1 MKSIIKK
8 HIKFFFGQELYLN
21 LRRWWI
27 YRSKN
32 YKTGCFGRYGIDKI
46 LEEKLPHKNGFY
58 VELGANDGAKESNSY
73 YFELKKNWKG
83 VLVEPAPNLYLSCK
97 KRRDINNKIF
107 CNACVPFDFDNE
119 FVHMKYSNS
128 MTISDN
134 LDLDINCHNEHIET
148 GKKYLDEGES
158 SFSFGAKS
166 ATLNS
171 ILQKANA
178 PSLIDFLSLD
188 VEGAELDV
196 LKGIDFK
203 KYNFKYMVIE
213 CRDIDRMSKYLADF
227 NYYLIKKI
235 THHDYLFKYRND

>member
-1 MKSIIKK
+1 
-8 HIKFFFGQELYLN
+8 
-21 LRRWWI
+21 
-27 YRSKN
+27 
-32 YKTGCFGRYGIDKI
+32 
-46 LEEKLPHKNGFY
+46 
-58 VELGANDGAKESNSY
+58 
-73 YFELKKNWKG
+73 
-83 VLVEPAPNLYLSCK
+83 
-97 KRRDINNKIF
+97 
-107 CNACVPFDFDNE
+107 
-119 FVHMKYSNS
+119 

-203 KYNFKYMVIE
+203 KYNSFYTTDWTIKEIIWIDDNSIGLIVFDEYEDKTEYLKGGIE
-213 CRDIDRMSKYLADF
+213 
-227 NYYLIKKI
+227 
-235 THHDYLFKYRND
+235 